1 MNNVARPSAEEAAL
15 ASAGMVRALSVAI
28 RARYDMASDA
38 ILLFA
43 VKIGPTIL
51 HRSKSP
57 KIETRKALSSNV
69 FGCGISIQ
77 SRSNLSDPRQG

>member
-15 ASAGMVRALSVAI
+15 ASEGMVRAPSVVI
-28 RARYDMASDA
+28 RARYDIATDA
-38 ILLFA
+38 LFLFA
-43 VKIGPTIL
+43 VKIGPTIV

-57 KIETRKALSSNV
+57 KIETRKGLSSNV

-77 SRSNLSDPRQG
+77 SWSNLSDLR